1 LEEDDMDRQR
11 MPFSQ
16 GFAMTTSD
24 IFAPKKSVIVD
35 MVMVQILTVIV
46 TVTLILVLKND
57 SLGSDT
63 IAWMMGSLMVGILLA
78 SAIYSRISS
87 I

>member
-1 LEEDDMDRQR
+1 MDRSR

-16 GFAMTTSD
+16 GLAMTTSD

>member
-1 LEEDDMDRQR
+1 

-16 GFAMTTSD
+16 GFAMTASD
-24 IFAPKKSVIVD
+24 VFAPKKSVIVD